1 MIYQNLSGRTQ
12 TFYGVEYKPS
22 DIKSVP
28 GYINAPKFISVQSL
42 PETVSDEPSNISKV
56 EAEVEV
62 TEVDDKPKPIGRRKS
77 KNLLKEEI
85 SDGSDSN

>member
-12 TFYGVEYKPS
+12 IFYGVEFKPG
-22 DIKSVP
+22 DTKSVP

-56 EAEVEV
+56 EAEVGV
-62 TEVDDKPKPIGRRKS
+62 ADGDKPKPIGRRKS